1 MRKKFLT
8 IIEMTFLLL
17 GATNV
22 YADASGIVEVARLD
36 NLTIVDCRAYSEG
49 LAAIKDSTY
58 GWGYIDEEGKIAI
71 EPQFQEV
78 RDFSNGYACVKRN
91 GNQMFIDKTGNT
103 VSTGWKNY
111 GVEYSEGVLQV
122 QDENGKWG
130 YVDTNGDIVL
140 EPQWDSS
147 SEFYDGLAAAEKDG
161 LYGYINTTGEFV
173 IPPQWDYAGAFDDSG
188 LGYIVKNKER
198 GYIDE
203 NGNIVI
209 SPQFD
214 GCQGSF
220 SEDLQAVSRNG
231 KWGFIDKSGKFV
243 IAPKYESAGNFVQGV
258 AAVKIDDEWKYINK
272 NEETVFEG
280 VSLASTFSEGYAVF
294 KDKGYGLLDKD
305 GNIILDSKYH
315 MCTAVKN
322 GLTLVQ
328 EGGLLHIYD
337 VSNVVVDDN
346 APNIHKENTNESLD
360 SQAEN
365 TEDVENVQQ
374 EVVEYK
380 DATTIKIVQQALN
393 EAGYNCGTPDGL
405 AGSKTVE
412 AITSYQT
419 AKGITVNGLV
429 TDELLQSLG
438 VVEKV
443 QEAVKEEANISKNGE
458 EEVAA
463 IFSRFAGY
471 TGVQVGE
478 QIREID
484 GNSVGLAYA
493 VKFKNVLYGC
503 IVNPDNNGKISIFIA
518 PQDEYKSTLNSNDYV
533 ELVTDLVQSFDTSAS
548 YKEALTATLMA
559 ISKGSYSMNG
569 YDYTFMDTLYGMIIT
584 N

>member
-1 MRKKFLT
+1 MRKKILT
-8 IIEMTFLLL
+8 IAEMMFLLI

-22 YADASGIVEVARLD
+22 YADAPGIVEVA
-36 NLTIVDCRAYSEG
+36 NLGDRTIVDCRAYSEG

-58 GWGYIDEEGKIAI
+58 GWGYIDEEGKIVI

-103 VSTGWKNY
+103 VSAGWKDY

-214 GCQGSF
+214 GCEGSF

-280 VSLASTFSEGYAVF
+280 ISLASTFSEGYAVF

-346 APNIHKENTNESLD
+346 MPNIHKENINESLD
-360 SQAEN
+360 SQVEN
-365 TEDVENVQQ
+365 MEDVENVQQ

-405 AGSKTVE
+405 AGSKTTE
-412 AITSYQT
+412 AIKTYQT
-419 AKGITVNGLV
+419 AKGISVNGLV

-443 QEAVKEEANISKNGE
+443 QEAVNNIENNTPQSVDEIFVRLQTLGKDTLMQVSD
-458 EEVAA
+458 EVLEQDELK
-463 IFSRFAGY
+463 GY
-471 TGVQVGE
+471 V
-478 QIREID
+478 I
-484 GNSVGLAYA
+484 N
-493 VKFKNVLYGC
+493 FKNILYSSL
-503 IVNPDNNGKISIFIA
+503 VNPNNNGKISIFIA
-518 PQDEYKSTLNSNDYV
+518 PQEEYRDKVDISECIEMLTYMAEAFDNS
-533 ELVTDLVQSFDTSAS
+533 LSFTDAREIVMDTINKGSAS
-548 YKEALTATLMA
+548 K
-559 ISKGSYSMNG
+559 NG
-569 YDYTFMDTLYGMIIT
+569 YEYSYMDSLLGIVIT
-584 N
+584 G

>member
-1 MRKKFLT
+1 MRKNFLT
-8 IIEMTFLLL
+8 IAEIAFLLI

-22 YADASGIVEVARLD
+22 YADAPGIVEVA
-36 NLTIVDCRAYSEG
+36 NLGDRTIVDCRAYSEG

-58 GWGYIDEEGKIAI
+58 GWGYIDEDGKIVI
-71 EPQFQEV
+71 EPQFQEA
-78 RDFSNGYACVKRN
+78 RDFSKGYACVKRN

-103 VSTGWKNY
+103 VSAGWKNY
-111 GVEYSEGVLQV
+111 GTEYSEGILQV

-130 YVDTNGDIVL
+130 YVDTNGEIVL

-147 SEFYDGLAAAEKDG
+147 SEFHDGLAAAEKDG
-161 LYGYINTTGEFV
+161 LYGYINTTGKFV

-214 GCQGSF
+214 DCQGSF

-258 AAVKIDDEWKYINK
+258 AAVKIDGEWKYINK
-272 NEETVFEG
+272 NEETVFESI
-280 VSLASTFSEGYAVF
+280 SLASTFSEGYAVF
-294 KDKGYGLLDKD
+294 KDEGYGLLDKD
-305 GNIILDSKYH
+305 GNIILDPKYH

-346 APNIHKENTNESLD
+346 VPNIHKENANESLD
-360 SQAEN
+360 SQAEY
-365 TEDVENVQQ
+365 VENVQQ

-380 DATTIKIVQQALN
+380 DATTIKIVQQTLN

-412 AITSYQT
+412 AITAYQT

-443 QEAVKEEANISKNGE
+443 QETVKEEANKSKNDE
-458 EEVAA
+458 EEVDA
-463 IFSRFAGY
+463 IFSKFAGC

-478 QIREID
+478 QIRNVD
-484 GNSVGLAYA
+484 GSNVALGYV
-493 VKFKNVLYGC
+493 VKFKKILYSC
-503 IVNPDNNGKISIFIA
+503 IVNPNNNGKISIFIA

-533 ELVTDLVQSFDTSAS
+533 ELVTDLVQSFDTSIS
-548 YKEALTATLMA
+548 YKDALTATLMA

-569 YDYTFMDTLYGMIIT
+569 YDYTFMDSLHGMIIT